1 MNIFNPS
8 KNNLDEIV
16 FENRNKMYGAYA
28 LRKDAAK
35 YTNLGMVYALSP
47 LILLALIAIIYGKN
61 RPNNSN
67 TSLRALTADSKKI
80 IETAIVK
87 IENLQIVPDI
97 SFEKISDVID
107 YNNIVRDK
115 EINKVIKKNNDNRLI
130 NSQIKQHAS
139 IILNVGIGSLPTIGQ
154 GINGT
159 DIAGNFPTLKAPEKP
174 FDFVEIMPEFPGG
187 MQAMY
192 NYITN
197 NLQYPKLAK
206 ESNRSGRVVLSFVV
220 NADGSISDIN
230 IIEGI
235 GFGCDD
241 EAKRV
246 ISEMPNWKPGIQN
259 GTQVSVRLIL
269 PINFTQE

>member
-35 YTNLGMVYALSP
+35 YTNLGMTYALSP
-47 LILLALIAIIYGKN
+47 FILLSLFALVYGKTHS
-61 RPNNSN
+61 SN
-67 TSLRALTADSKKI
+67 TTPTLTALKSDTKKI
-80 IETAIVK
+80 IETAVIK

-107 YNNIVRDK
+107 YNNIVKDK
-115 EINKVIKKNNDNRLI
+115 DIKKAIKKNNSI
-130 NSQIKQHAS
+130 TTISTQIIQNSS
-139 IILNVGIGSLPTIGQ
+139 GIVSAGLGSLPTIGQ
-154 GINGT
+154 GGNG
-159 DIAGNFPTLKAPEKP
+159 IGKAGNFPTLKAPEKP
-174 FDFVEIMPEFPGG
+174 FDIVETMPEFPGG

-206 ESNRSGRVVLSFVV
+206 ESNRTGRVMLSFVV

-230 IIEGI
+230 IMEGI

-241 EAKRV
+241 EAMRV
-246 ISEMPNWKPGIQN
+246 VSEMPTWRPGIQN
-259 GTQVSVRLIL
+259 GTQVPVRLIL

>member
-35 YTNLGMVYALSP
+35 YTNLGMTYALSP
-47 LILLALIAIIYGKN
+47 FILLSLFALVYGKTHS
-61 RPNNSN
+61 SN
-67 TSLRALTADSKKI
+67 TTPTLTALKSDAKKI
-80 IETAIVK
+80 IESAVVK

-97 SFEKISDVID
+97 NFDKISDVID
-107 YNNIVRDK
+107 YKNIVKDK
-115 EINKVIKKNNDNRLI
+115 DIKNVIKKSNNVTPI
-130 NSQIKQHAS
+130 SSQIIQHTS
-139 IILNVGIGSLPTIGQ
+139 GILNGGIGNLPTIEKGGN
-154 GINGT
+154 GIGK
-159 DIAGNFPTLKAPEKP
+159 AGNFPTLKAPEKP
-174 FDFVEIMPEFPGG
+174 FDIVETMPEFPGG

-206 ESNRSGRVVLSFVV
+206 ESNRTGRVMLSFVV

-230 IIEGI
+230 IMQGI

-241 EAKRV
+241 EAMRV
-246 ISEMPNWKPGIQN
+246 ISEMPTWKPGIQN
-259 GTQVSVRLIL
+259 GTQVPVRLIL

>member
-47 LILLALIAIIYGKN
+47 LILLALIAIIYGKT
-61 RPNNSN
+61 RSNNSN

-80 IETAIVK
+80 IETAVVK

-115 EINKVIKKNNDNRLI
+115 EINKVIKKNNDNRPI

-159 DIAGNFPTLKAPEKP
+159 DIGGNFPTLKAPEKP

-206 ESNRSGRVVLSFVV
+206 ESNRNGRVVLSFVV

-230 IIEGI
+230 IMEGI

>member
-28 LRKDAAK
+28 LRKDADK

-47 LILLALIAIIYGKN
+47 LILLALIAIIYGKT

-80 IETAIVK
+80 IETAVVK

-115 EINKVIKKNNDNRLI
+115 EINKVIKKNNDNRPI

-230 IIEGI
+230 IMEGI

>member
-61 RPNNSN
+61 LPNNSN

-80 IETAIVK
+80 IETAVVK

-115 EINKVIKKNNDNRLI
+115 EINKVIKKNNDNRPI
-130 NSQIKQHAS
+130 NSQIKQRAS
-139 IILNVGIGSLPTIGQ
+139 IILNGGIGSLPAIGQ

-174 FDFVEIMPEFPGG
+174 FDFVETMPEFPGG

-206 ESNRSGRVVLSFVV
+206 ESNRNGRVVLSFVV

-230 IIEGI
+230 IMESI

>member
-8 KNNLDEIV
+8 KNSLDEIV

-47 LILLALIAIIYGKN
+47 FILLALMAIIYGKTH
-61 RPNNSN
+61 PNNS
-67 TSLRALTADSKKI
+67 SSAISALTTDTKKI
-80 IETAIVK
+80 IETAVIK
-87 IENLQIVPDI
+87 IEHLQIVPDI
-97 SFEKISDVID
+97 SFEKISDVLD
-107 YNNIVRDK
+107 YNTIVKDK
-115 EINKVIKKNNDNRLI
+115 DIKKAIKKNNTITPIRTQI
-130 NSQIKQHAS
+130 IQHNSGMLS
-139 IILNVGIGSLPTIGQ
+139 GGVGTLPSIGQ
-154 GINGT
+154 GENGT
-159 DIAGNFPTLKAPEKP
+159 GKAGNFPTLKVHEKP
-174 FDFVEIMPEFPGG
+174 LDFVETMPEFPGG

-206 ESNRSGRVVLSFVV
+206 ESNRTGRVMLSFVV
-220 NADGSISDIN
+220 NADGSISDIH
-230 IIEGI
+230 IMEGI

-241 EAKRV
+241 EAMRV

-259 GTQVSVRLIL
+259 GTQVPVRLIL

>member
-47 LILLALIAIIYGKN
+47 LILLALIAIIYGKT
-61 RPNNSN
+61 RSNNSN

-80 IETAIVK
+80 IETAVVK

-115 EINKVIKKNNDNRLI
+115 EINKVIKKNNDNRPI

-230 IIEGI
+230 IMEGI